1 MIDWNGFFS
10 GELWKKMGFHPTWVG
25 WIMECIKPV
34 SYSILLNGE
43 PKGHIIP
50 TRGIHQGDP
59 LFPYLFL
66 LCSKGLNGLIEKA
79 VAGNVIEGVALCRNG
94 LKISHIFFA
103 DDSLLFCWAR
113 VEDVRKIQEVLGE
126 YEQASGQ
133 KINSDKTTLFFS
145 QNVLGA
151 TKETLKKLLRVPEI
165 REYEK
170 YLGLLTVLGKN
181 KWASLNYIKNRFW
194 GKLQGWKIKM
204 LS

>member
-25 WIMECIKPV
+25 WIMECIKSV

-181 KWASLNYIKNRFW
+181 KWASLNYIKSRFW